1 MFKNYLKTAF
11 RNLIKNK
18 GFSAI
23 NIIGLAAGLASCLLI
38 ILYVTNELSYDHYNK
53 NIDQIYRI
61 DADLKFGGHNF
72 ILASSPDPLGS
83 TLKSELPQ
91 VKQYVRLRDHGGL
104 LVKKGNQNIQE
115 DKVILADST
124 LFDVFTL
131 PMLAGDPQT
140 ALVNPNS
147 VVITESTAEKYF
159 PKTSVGTV
167 LGKTLTINDTTLYK
181 ITGIIKDVPNASH
194 FHYDFFVSMYGQLA
208 TYEIGQWTSNNFN
221 TYILLD
227 KNADPK
233 KLSAQLD
240 AFVMKYVTPYF
251 KTLNIN
257 EEDFKKQGNYLHYN
271 LMPLSRIHLHSQ
283 KDGELEANGN
293 IQYVTIFSIIALF
306 ILLIACVNFMNLST
320 ARSAGRAKEVG
331 VRKVLGSLRKNL
343 ITQFLSESLLISFL
357 SMILALAI
365 AALLLPFFNTL
376 SGKTFTM
383 DDFLSPWLLP
393 ALLVLVIIVGFLAGI
408 YPAFYLS
415 SFKPVDVLKGRLAN
429 GFKSSWLRSGLVVFQ
444 FAISIFLIIGTL
456 VIYTQLNFIR
466 NKDIGYNRSQV
477 LIIKNTDALGK
488 DAKVFKEEALKLSGV
503 ENATMTGYLPTA
515 NWRSDSPLFPE
526 PTMDM
531 KNAVSTQMWR
541 VDENYIP
548 TLGMKMA
555 QGRNFSKDFT
565 TDTSAII
572 INEAFAK
579 LIGFKDALNKPLYYM
594 NNFPSTD
601 FTKYNIIGVVKNFNF
616 NSLHDEV
623 TPLVFFLS
631 QQNGSIAFRVN
642 TAHIDQ
648 VVTSLENLYKKT
660 APSQPF
666 AYSFM
671 DADYNKTYLSE
682 QKMGGLSITFSILAI
697 FIACLGL
704 FGLIT
709 YAAEQRT
716 KEIGIRKV
724 LGASVSNVT
733 TMLSKDF
740 LRLVLIA
747 SLISFPIA
755 WWAMNYWLQGFAYR
769 IEISWWIF
777 LLAGCTAIFIALLTI
792 CIKAIRAA
800 MANPVKSLRSE

>member
-1 MFKNYLKTAF
+1 MFRNYLKTAF
-11 RNLIKNK
+11 RNLRKSK

-53 NIDQIYRI
+53 KIDQIYRI
-61 DADLKFGGHNF
+61 DSDLKFGGHNF
-72 ILASSPDPLGS
+72 ILASTPDPLGAAM
-83 TLKSELPQ
+83 KSELPE
-91 VKQYVRLRDHGGL
+91 VKQYVRLRDHGGI
-104 LVKKGNQNIQE
+104 LVKKGNQNILE
-115 DKVILADST
+115 DNVILADST

-131 PMLAGDPQT
+131 PMIAGDPHT

-159 PKTSVGTV
+159 PRVNAGAV
-167 LGKTLTINDTTLYK
+167 LGKMLTVNDTFLYK
-181 ITGIIKDVPNASH
+181 ITGIIKDVPKASH
-194 FHYDFFVSMYGQLA
+194 FHYDFFVSMYGQLDS
-208 TYEIGQWTSNNFN
+208 YEIGQWTSNNFN

-233 KLSAQLD
+233 KLDAQLD
-240 AFVMKYVTPYF
+240 AFVMKYVKPFF

-257 EEDFKKQGNYLHYN
+257 EEDFKKQGNYLHYA
-271 LMPLSRIHLHSQ
+271 LMPLSRIHLYSQ
-283 KDGELEANGN
+283 KSGELEANSD
-293 IQYVTIFSIIALF
+293 IQYVTIFSLIALF

-343 ITQFLSESLLISFL
+343 IAQFLSESLLISFL
-357 SMILALAI
+357 SMILALVI
-365 AALLLPFFNTL
+365 AALLLPYFNTL
-376 SGKTFTM
+376 SGKSFTLN
-383 DDFLSPWLLP
+383 DFLSPWLLP
-393 ALLVLVIIVGFLAGI
+393 ALLLLVIIVGILAGI

-415 SFKPVDVLKGRLAN
+415 SFKPVDVLKGKLAT
-429 GFKSSWLRSGLVVFQ
+429 GFKSSWLRNGLVVFQ

-456 VIYTQLNFIR
+456 VIYSQLNFIR

-488 DAKVFKEEALKLSGV
+488 DAKVFKDETLQLSGV
-503 ENATMTGYLPTA
+503 ESATMTGYLPTA

-526 PTMDM
+526 PTMDT

-548 TLGMKMA
+548 TLGMKME
-555 QGRNFSKDFT
+555 QGRNFSKDFP

-579 LIGFKDALNKPLYYM
+579 LLGLKDALNKPLYYM
-594 NNFPSTD
+594 NNFPSSD

-616 NSLHDEV
+616 NSLHDQV

-631 QQNGSIAFRVN
+631 DQNGSIALRVN

-648 VVTSLENLYKKT
+648 LIASLEKLYKKI

-724 LGASVSNVT
+724 LGASVTNVT
-733 TMLSKDF
+733 TMLSRDF

-747 SLISFPIA
+747 SIITFPIA
-755 WWAMNYWLQGFAYR
+755 WWAMNYWLQSFAYR

-777 LLAGCTAIFIALLTI
+777 LVAGCTAIFIALITI